1 MRYCV
6 VLLLLTWVLMACG
19 RVDGP
24 PVAATPV
31 VINETEASPTAA
43 VSPQIN
49 PDTAPLSAEVDAEL
63 VTTHGETIRLG
74 LDVVAQQLGI
84 EAEALVVTAVEVV
97 DWPDGCLGLGQPDEA
112 CTEAIVPG
120 LRIRL
125 TLDDQI
131 YEVRTD
137 LAGEQ
142 YRWVALQ

>member
-19 RVDGP
+19 RVDDP

-31 VINETEASPTAA
+31 VVNGAEASP
-43 VSPQIN
+43 
-49 PDTAPLSAEVDAEL
+49 APFSAEVDAEL
-63 VTTHGETIRLG
+63 MASYGETIRLVQ
-74 LDVVAQQLGI
+74 DVVAQQLGI
-84 EAEALVVTAVEVV
+84 EAEALRVTAVEVV

-125 TLDDQI
+125 TIDDQI